1 MRVGRVALGDNS
13 IKYIEMLINIWND
26 HDCAVL
32 YNWQIPV
39 MTIIE
44 MMKEANVYKCVIQ
57 RNFWKEEYGQVISN
71 IEIVLYDK
79 NDDNV
84 PQYLPDF
91 IYNAFNANYTKEE
104 AVILYSSGTTGRS
117 KGIILS
123 HYAINTNAD
132 AIIDYMN
139 LQEEDC
145 IYLVK
150 TLSHASTLTG
160 ELLVAL
166 KTHIKLLI
174 APIIVPPRYV
184 LSNINKFH
192 VTIIGLNPTLL
203 IFLLDAFQHFGYNLT
218 SLRIIYVS
226 GEILNDKIYLQAYK
240 TLHNI
245 AIYNVYGLTEAGP
258 RVTAQRHGCCKSNS
272 VGKPIKGVDVLVITE
287 QGKIATIGEEGI
299 VHIKTPSLYSGYI
312 TSSVERKSLY
322 QDWYNTGDLGFIDH
336 NNELHISGRI
346 DDMIIFESHKIY
358 PCEIEALII
367 ESLPVSECVILK
379 VEFKDKEIIGCLYNT
394 NQDINIDIRSELKK
408 RLPSY
413 EIPRIYIRCKKLP
426 YSTNGK
432 LLRSEAKKIL
442 IKAME
447 EKYE

>member
-1 MRVGRVALGDNS
+1 MRVGRVALIGDNS

-150 TLSHASTLTG
+150 TL
-160 ELLVAL
+160 
-166 KTHIKLLI
+166 
-174 APIIVPPRYV
+174 
-184 LSNINKFH
+184 
-192 VTIIGLNPTLL
+192 
-203 IFLLDAFQHFGYNLT
+203 
-218 SLRIIYVS
+218 
-226 GEILNDKIYLQAYK
+226 
-240 TLHNI
+240 
-245 AIYNVYGLTEAGP
+245 
-258 RVTAQRHGCCKSNS
+258 
-272 VGKPIKGVDVLVITE
+272 
-287 QGKIATIGEEGI
+287 
-299 VHIKTPSLYSGYI
+299 
-312 TSSVERKSLY
+312 
-322 QDWYNTGDLGFIDH
+322 GFYT
-336 NNELHISGRI
+336 
-346 DDMIIFESHKIY
+346 M
-358 PCEIEALII
+358 A
-367 ESLPVSECVILK
+367 
-379 VEFKDKEIIGCLYNT
+379 
-394 NQDINIDIRSELKK
+394 
-408 RLPSY
+408 
-413 EIPRIYIRCKKLP
+413 
-426 YSTNGK
+426 
-432 LLRSEAKKIL
+432 
-442 IKAME
+442 
-447 EKYE
+447 